1 MTSHVKYDIEL
12 RMRQLIRAVLKGRPH
27 WTRLEELTGTKA
39 VKWRQFVS
47 GLKNP
52 TLEMV
57 EALCTTYPQHAFWLV
72 TGISDEDAGHLAP
85 AGLSYP
91 GRLPTGELPINEQE
105 ATASYFKACQQSAAM
120 AWDELVAYLEEK
132 QGRELTNVEIASVSL
147 GLGEWFRSDML
158 PNVLGKETHTKL
170 MQKLL
175 WQQRSHLE
183 ESVLRLRLYHHD
195 TDEIIDRQRAEEL
208 AMEEEVEKKIARQ
221 RASKASTKG
230 QKQDTQKNGD

>member
-1 MTSHVKYDIEL
+1 MKSHVKYDIEL
-12 RMRQLIRAVLKGRPH
+12 RMRQLIRAVLRGRPH

-52 TLEMV
+52 TLEML
-57 EALCTTYPQHAFWLV
+57 EALCTTYPQYAFWLV

-91 GRLPTGELPINEQE
+91 GRLPKGELPTNEQE
-105 ATASYFKACQQSAAM
+105 ATANYFKACQQAATI
-120 AWDELVAYLEEK
+120 AWDEMVANAQEK
-132 QGRELTNVEIASVSL
+132 KGGEVTSVELAEAEM
-147 GLGEWFRSDML
+147 GLGQWIRCDLL
-158 PNVLGKETHTKL
+158 PKMLGKEAHTQL

-175 WQQRSHLE
+175 RHQRSHVE
-183 ESVLRLRLYHHD
+183 ESVLRLRVYHRD

-208 AMEEEVEKKIARQ
+208 AMEEEVEKSMAPQRVSKSSIKAR
-221 RASKASTKG
+221 
-230 QKQDTQKNGD
+230 N